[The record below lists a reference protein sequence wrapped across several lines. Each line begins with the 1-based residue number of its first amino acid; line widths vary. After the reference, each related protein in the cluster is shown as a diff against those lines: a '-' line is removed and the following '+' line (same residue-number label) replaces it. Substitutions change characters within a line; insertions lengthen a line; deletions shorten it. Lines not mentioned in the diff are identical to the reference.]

1 MKYAEKLRKLSKTDK
16 NIIMYEDLLEQLN
29 LEAREGGNHMVAT
42 FSKTNYNPIV
52 EKLLEDGFEVIINNY
67 NADNESYMAFIIWD
81 KEEFDKIL
89 KEATHIDTSTF
100 HYGLI

>member
-42 FSKTNYNPIV
+42 FSKANYNPIV

-67 NADNESYMAFIIWD
+67 NADNESYMTFIIWD